1 MYNGVNLPLNI
12 NVNLLTNGF
21 WPSYVPI
28 TFNLPAV
35 FQQMQNIYTDFYMQ
49 KFEKRIL
56 TWQNSLSV
64 CKVNAN
70 YPLVSVLSS
79 MKEGSRL

>member
-1 MYNGVNLPLNI
+1 MYPGSSLPLNI

-21 WPSYVPI
+21 WPSYVPV
-28 TFNLPAV
+28 TVNLPSM
-35 FQQMQNIYTDFYMQ
+35 FHQLQNIYTEYYMK

-70 YPLVSVLSS
+70 YPLVKKANKLLLFVN
-79 MKEGSRL
+79 